1 MLLVCPK
8 GVPMKQLSQLFCSS
22 PLIGSSPKAAT
33 SAAARAAITDMTYE
47 VIPLKSL
54 PEAITQLPANSR
66 VSVTA
71 SPVKPLEDTLDICA
85 ELLELGH
92 RPIPHLAAR
101 KVTDKQHLHS
111 LAKRITNL
119 GITEI
124 FCIAGDATDA
134 DAYPD
139 AVAMLNPLLEMTA
152 NEITHVGISSYPDGH
167 SFIEKAELRQAL
179 FDKQQLFADAG
190 VTGHASTQMCF
201 STDTIRAWLTE
212 LRDQGFVLPIHLGV
226 AGVVDRAKLL
236 SMGLRLGVGAS
247 LRYLQKNRAGLLR
260 LFSTVG
266 YDPSALV
273 DPLADNFKTLGIE
286 GLHVFTFNQ
295 VAATS
300 NWQQAKLR

>member
-1 MLLVCPK
+1 
-8 GVPMKQLSQLFCSS
+8 MKQLSQMLS
-22 PLIGSSPKAAT
+22 SSPKAAT
-33 SAAARAAITDMTYE
+33 SQVVREAISDMTFE

-54 PEAITQLPANSR
+54 PGAITQLPANSR

-101 KVTDKQHLHS
+101 KVTDSQHLTS
-111 LAKRITNL
+111 LAKRITSL
-119 GITEI
+119 GIKEI

-134 DAYPD
+134 GAYLDAL
-139 AVAMLNPLLEMTA
+139 ALLNPLLELTA
-152 NEITHVGISSYPDGH
+152 NEITAVGVSSYPDGH
-167 SFIEKAELRQAL
+167 SFISEPALRQAL

-190 VTGHASTQMCF
+190 VAGHASTQMCF

-212 LRDQGFVLPIHLGV
+212 LRAAGFVLPIHLGV

-266 YDPSALV
+266 YDPSALI
-273 DPLADNFKTLGIE
+273 DPLADDFKTLGIE